1 MQKDFEGRR
10 RFKRRISVK
19 WIILISVIVISLGI
33 GSFFVVRNLGYYNVQ
48 PSEVGIVVN
57 NLTGSVKGIDRAG
70 VIIYIPILQDI
81 YILDKEEQVLYLS
94 FDNITPDYPKGNPLW
109 VKSIDGGD
117 VSLDLLI
124 RYVMIPE
131 KAAFVI
137 LDSGPG
143 AAYKKKWTFDYIR
156 AIMRYNMGE
165 LLIEDFPNSA
175 KRDRK
180 AQQAIDEINEVI
192 EPRGIK
198 ITAINV
204 LDYRYYQEYWE
215 KILARRLADKE
226 VEVQIDRAEAARENR
241 RRVKVEEGRRMDT
254 EVSRYRG
261 DLNKRELGADAKAEQ
276 TRRDADAYYRKVTI
290 EGDAEFERLRQESIA
305 VLAEKQSEAGGIMA
319 LRRALERPGG
329 RQLVKLEY
337 AKRLREATVQGTPVL
352 KANREIPQ
360 LLRESER
367 IERIERRPAA
377 AAGEER

>member
-10 RFKRRISVK
+10 KFKRRISVK
-19 WIILISVIVISLGI
+19 WIVIISAIVISLGI

-57 NLTGSVKGIDRAG
+57 NLTGGVKSIDRAG

-81 YILDKEEQVLYLS
+81 YILDKEEQVLRMS
-94 FDNITPDYPKGNPLW
+94 SDNITPEYPKGNPLW

-143 AAYKKKWTFDYIR
+143 NDYKEKWVFDYIR
-156 AIMRYNMGE
+156 AVLRYNMGE

-180 AQQAIDEINEVI
+180 AQQAIGEINDVI
-192 EPRGIK
+192 EPRGIR
-198 ITAINV
+198 ITAINI

-241 RRVKVEEGRRMDT
+241 RRVKIEEGRRMDT
-254 EVSRYRG
+254 EVSRFRG
-261 DLNKRELGADAKAEQ
+261 DINKKEIEADATSERI
-276 TRRDADAYYRKVTI
+276 RRDADAYFKKVTI
-290 EGDAEFERLRQESIA
+290 EGDAQFERLRQLSIA
-305 VLAEKQSEAGGIMA
+305 ILAEKKSEAGGILA
-319 LRRALERPGG
+319 LRRALEREGG
-329 RQLVKLEY
+329 RQLVKFEY
-337 AKRLREATVQGTPVL
+337 ARRLRQATVQGTPVL
-352 KANREIPQ
+352 KSDREIPQ
-360 LLRESER
+360 LLRERELQ
-367 IERIERRPAA
+367 IQRPAA

>member
-10 RFKRRISVK
+10 KFKRRISVK
-19 WIILISVIVISLGI
+19 WIIIISAVVISLGI

-57 NLTGSVKGIDRAG
+57 NLTGGVKSIDRAG

-81 YILDKEEQVLYLS
+81 YILDKEEQVLRMS
-94 FDNITPDYPKGNPLW
+94 SDNITPEYPKGNPLW

-143 AAYKKKWTFDYIR
+143 NDYKEKWVFDYIR
-156 AIMRYNMGE
+156 AVLRYNMGE

-180 AQQAIDEINEVI
+180 AQQAIGEINDVI
-192 EPRGIK
+192 EPRGIM
-198 ITAINV
+198 ITAINI

-241 RRVKVEEGRRMDT
+241 RRVKIEEGRRMDT

-261 DLNKRELGADAKAEQ
+261 DLNKKEIEADATSERI
-276 TRRDADAYYRKVTI
+276 RRDADAYFRKVTI
-290 EGDAEFERLRQESIA
+290 EGDAEFERLRQLSIA
-305 VLAEKQSEAGGIMA
+305 ILAEKKSEAGGILA
-319 LRRALERPGG
+319 LRRALEREGG
-329 RQLVKLEY
+329 RQLVKFEY
-337 AKRLREATVQGTPVL
+337 ARRLRQATVQGTPVL
-352 KANREIPQ
+352 KSDREIPQ
-360 LLRESER
+360 LLRERELQ
-367 IERIERRPAA
+367 IQRPAA

>member
-10 RFKRRISVK
+10 KFKRRVSVK
-19 WIILISVIVISLGI
+19 WIIIISVIVISLGI

-57 NLTGSVKGIDRAG
+57 NLTGGVKSIDRAG

-81 YILDKEEQVLYLS
+81 YILDKEEQVLRMS
-94 FDNITPDYPKGNPLW
+94 SDNITPEYPKGNPLW

-143 AAYKKKWTFDYIR
+143 NDYKDKWVFDYIR
-156 AIMRYNMGE
+156 AVLRYNMGE

-180 AQQAIDEINEVI
+180 AQQTIGEINDVI
-192 EPRGIK
+192 EPRGIM
-198 ITAINV
+198 ITAINI

-241 RRVKVEEGRRMDT
+241 RRVKIEEGRRMDT

-261 DLNKRELGADAKAEQ
+261 DLNKKEIEADATSERI
-276 TRRDADAYYRKVTI
+276 RRDADAYFRKVTI
-290 EGDAEFERLRQESIA
+290 EGDAEFERLRQLSIA
-305 VLAEKQSEAGGIMA
+305 ILAEKKSEAGGILA
-319 LRRALERPGG
+319 LRRALEREGG
-329 RQLVKLEY
+329 RQLVKFEY
-337 AKRLREATVQGTPVL
+337 ARRLRQATVQGTPVL
-352 KANREIPQ
+352 KSDREIPQ
-360 LLRESER
+360 LLRERELQ
-367 IERIERRPAA
+367 IQRPAA